1 MIEYNKNNL
10 LVILGNQLFPLEYI
24 SQLNINKVYMKED
37 IELCTY
43 FKHHKMKLTLFLT
56 AMRDYR
62 DLLKKNDFE
71 VHYKPLKIDQKTN
84 NNYIDDLRIFL
95 KENKINRLYVF
106 DIVDKFFKKKFL
118 TLSNEVDLTFIPSP
132 MFFLSQ
138 EDLKE
143 YGDNNKNLR
152 MVSFYQMM
160 RKKLNLLID
169 ENEKP
174 TGGKW
179 SFDELNRKRL
189 PKEIKIPATTFFN
202 KSKNIDDVK
211 LIVDEYFSGH
221 PGDNKNFWAPTNRKQ
236 ALNLLKEFIELKFK
250 NFGDFEDA
258 VDIDE
263 NFLFH
268 SCLSSSL
275 NLGLITPK
283 DVIEEVNKSKD
294 IPLNSLEGFIRQ
306 IIGWREFIRL
316 IYFLKGDFQENS
328 NYWKHDRKLKDCW
341 YDGTT
346 NIKPLDD
353 TIKKC
358 LKYGY
363 VHHIPRLMILSNIM
377 NLCKISPKEIYRWF
391 MEMFVDSSDWV
402 MVPNVYGMGTY
413 ADGGIFSTK
422 PYICG
427 SNYILKMSNYKKD
440 KWCDVMD
447 GLYWSFIDNNK
458 SFFSKNPRLNMMV
471 RTLERMNVERKK
483 IIFEKADEFI
493 ENVTYI

>member
-71 VHYKPLKIDQKTN
+71 VHYKPLKIGQKTN
-84 NNYIDDLRIFL
+84 SNYIDDLKIFL
-95 KENKINRLYVF
+95 KENNINRLYVY
-106 DIVDKFFKKKFL
+106 DIVDKFFERKFL
-118 TLSNEVDLTFIPSP
+118 TLSNVVDLTFIPSP

-138 EDLKE
+138 ENLKE

-202 KSKNIDDVK
+202 KSENIDDVK
-211 LIVDEYFSGH
+211 LIVDEYFSSH

-275 NLGLITPK
+275 NLP
-283 DVIEEVNKSKD
+283 
-294 IPLNSLEGFIRQ
+294 
-306 IIGWREFIRL
+306 
-316 IYFLKGDFQENS
+316 
-328 NYWKHDRKLKDCW
+328 
-341 YDGTT
+341 
-346 NIKPLDD
+346 
-353 TIKKC
+353 
-358 LKYGY
+358 
-363 VHHIPRLMILSNIM
+363 
-377 NLCKISPKEIYRWF
+377 
-391 MEMFVDSSDWV
+391 
-402 MVPNVYGMGTY
+402 
-413 ADGGIFSTK
+413 
-422 PYICG
+422 
-427 SNYILKMSNYKKD
+427 
-440 KWCDVMD
+440 
-447 GLYWSFIDNNK
+447 
-458 SFFSKNPRLNMMV
+458 
-471 RTLERMNVERKK
+471 
-483 IIFEKADEFI
+483 
-493 ENVTYI
+493 